1 MTALVTL
8 GVGAVAAAGWLVFAF
23 AGAEV
28 MPSYLA
34 GWLLAFG
41 IPAGALLL
49 VLGHE
54 ALGASG
60 GTGLPILRRATLL
73 LPVISL
79 FAIPVLLCTALLYH
93 RPSVQGAIP
102 AAWTATGFFDVRM
115 VAILVLLAGLALLF
129 SRAPEQPRRGL
140 AVVGCM
146 LYVCLLS
153 LAAFDWILSLQPG
166 LNSSAFGLLL
176 ISSQVGTAACLLAFV
191 LAVQTRE
198 RLASHGLALLLTAI
212 IGVWGFL
219 HFIQFLIIWSA
230 NLPKE
235 IVWYQVR
242 LAGSGSGVVG
252 FAAAATVI
260 AMAILPSGAARLPAV
275 LASVSAM
282 LLLAHAVEALW
293 LVTPAFR
300 GSFSITA
307 PDALATIAFASLT
320 IGLILVLLPRPTPAM
335 RHAR

>member
-8 GVGAVAAAGWLVFAF
+8 VVGAVAAAGWLVFAI

-41 IPAGALLL
+41 LPAGALLL
-49 VLGHE
+49 VLGQE
-54 ALGASG
+54 ALGASSG
-60 GTGLPILRRATLL
+60 AGLTILRRTTLF

-93 RPSVQGAIP
+93 RPSVQSAVP
-102 AAWTATGFFDVRM
+102 ASWLATRFFDLRM
-115 VAILVLLAGLALLF
+115 VAILVLLSGLATVF
-129 SRAPEQPRRGL
+129 SRTPERPRRAL
-140 AVVGCM
+140 AVFGCM

-153 LAAFDWILSLQPG
+153 LAALDWIVMLQPG

-176 ISSQVGTAACLLAFV
+176 ISSELGTAGCLLAFMS
-191 LAVQTRE
+191 AVQTRE
-198 RLASHGLALLLTAI
+198 RLAHNGLALLLTAI

-242 LAGSGSGVVG
+242 LAGSGGGVVG

-260 AMAILPSGAARLPAV
+260 ALAILPSGAARLPAV

-300 GSFSITA
+300 GSFSITT
-307 PDALATIAFASLT
+307 PDALATVAFAGLT
-320 IGLILVLLPRPTPAM
+320 IGFILMLLPRPTPAM
-335 RHAR
+335 RHAG